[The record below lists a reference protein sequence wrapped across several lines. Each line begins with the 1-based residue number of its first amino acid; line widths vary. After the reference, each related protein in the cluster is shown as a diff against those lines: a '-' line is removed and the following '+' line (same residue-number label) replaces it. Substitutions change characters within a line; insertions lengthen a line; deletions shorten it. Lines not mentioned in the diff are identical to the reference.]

1 MKKEILISSI
11 SVVALFCFISLL
23 ILSTHSVNAA
33 DGDEKYVAAKSGIN
47 LRSGAGKSSSAIT
60 LIPFGSK
67 VTIEKSEDNEIF
79 LDGRYGKWVN
89 VKFGTKAG
97 WVFSGFL
104 CDFKP
109 DTVIKPAADYYRSKY
124 KDKYAKSANACESE
138 LIKFG
143 DDQVYIKN
151 IIDNYIHLQVP
162 TTCGDEVMFGDVVWR
177 YDIKQKKFL
186 EVKNFGYYGYSGT
199 SSNFFHLD
207 NDKYPDFV
215 VQGGMGQDYG
225 IHVFLGTEN
234 GFKEVYDSK
243 GDCNTFHGNYL
254 TEDSCGK
261 MKFVCS
267 KTYDQ
272 SEGGVNTMYFFRF
285 NCDKKKVEKYAES
298 KITGSDGVIKSI
310 DFKNMTVVINEY
322 HNSKDASFKF
332 SDKRFTT
339 DGHFKYLKTFKKN
352 DGVSIYYETVNGKKM
367 ILDIMVLD
375 YD

>member
-1 MKKEILISSI
+1 MKKKILISSI
-11 SVVALFCFISLL
+11 SIALFCFISFLV
-23 ILSTHSVNAA
+23 LSTHSVNAA
-33 DGDEKYVAAKSGIN
+33 GGEEKYVAAKSGIN
-47 LRSGAGKSSSAIT
+47 LRSGPGKSSKIIIA
-60 LIPFGSK
+60 IPFGSK
-67 VTIEKSEDNEIF
+67 VTLEKSESDELF

-89 VKFGTKAG
+89 VKSGNNTG

-109 DTVIKPAADYYRSKY
+109 DTAIKPVADFYRSKY
-124 KDKYAKSANACESE
+124 RDKYAKSANACESE

-162 TTCGDEVMFGDVVWR
+162 TTCGEEIMFGDVVWR
-177 YDIKQKKFL
+177 YDVKQKKFL
-186 EVKNFGYYGYSGT
+186 EVKNFGYLGYLWT
-199 SSNFFHLD
+199 ISNFFHLD
-207 NDKYPDFV
+207 NDKYPDLV
-215 VQGGMGQDYG
+215 VQGASSQDYA
-225 IHVFLGTEN
+225 IHVFLGTGN

-272 SEGGVNTMYFFRF
+272 REGGVNTMYFFRF
-285 NCDKKKVEKYAES
+285 NCDKKKIEKYAES
-298 KITGSDGVIKSI
+298 KITGSDGIIKSI

-322 HNSKDASFKF
+322 QNSKDASFKF
-332 SDKRFTT
+332 SDKRFTS
-339 DGHFKYLKTFKKN
+339 DGDIKYLKTFKKN
-352 DGVSIYYETVNGKKM
+352 DGVAIYYETVNGKKM
-367 ILDIMVLD
+367 ILDIIGNEP
-375 YD
+375 